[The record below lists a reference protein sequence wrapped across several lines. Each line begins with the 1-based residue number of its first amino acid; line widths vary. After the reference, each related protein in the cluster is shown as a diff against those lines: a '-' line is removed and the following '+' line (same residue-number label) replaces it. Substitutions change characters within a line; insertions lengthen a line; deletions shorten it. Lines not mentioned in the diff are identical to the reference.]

1 MDKAGN
7 LYGVTGAG
15 GDANCYCGVIY
26 KLAPGKNG
34 QWKYTVLHRFQGSD
48 GGAPGANLVFDDKD
62 NLYGT
67 TTTGG
72 TYGAG
77 VAFEFTP

>member
-1 MDKAGN
+1 MDKAEI
-7 LYGVTGAG
+7 LRCDGAG
-15 GDANCYCGVIY
+15 GDPNCDCGVIY

-34 QWKYTVLHRFQGSD
+34 QWEYTVLHRFQGND
-48 GGAPGANLVFDDKD
+48 GEAPGCEPHLHGNG

>member
-1 MDKAGN
+1 
-7 LYGVTGAG
+7 LLLR
-15 GDANCYCGVIY
+15 VIY
-26 KLAPGKNG
+26 KLAPGKSG
-34 QWKYTVLHRFQGSD
+34 QWEYTVLHRFQGYD
-48 GGAPGANLVFDDKD
+48 GEAPGANLIFDDKG

-72 TYGAG
+72 IYGAG